1 MSYNARLLRHLLQ
14 SVHLLEV
21 VVAVL
26 VGDAAAEGAVGRVG
40 VELSAQPALLLLRPV
55 ALWPGTALTTLSALV
70 RLEGLKL
77 WKHKIRFW
85 PKASLA
91 TY

>member
-1 MSYNARLLRHLLQ
+1 MCYNARLLRHLLQ

-40 VELSAQPALLLLRPV
+40 VELSAQPALLRPV
-55 ALWPGTALTTLSALV
+55 ALWPGTALTALSALV

-85 PKASLA
+85 AKASLV
-91 TY
+91 TC